1 MCEVCDIRAKCD
13 KLSEEVEFRILQYQ
27 KELRFGRAEDA
38 KDAKEYGMQALADI
52 FNQLDLLPAAM
63 ERVDQKRATSEG
75 IDSLL
80 TRMFRKDEGQV
91 H

>member
-1 MCEVCDIRAKCD
+1 MCEVCELRAKAE

-27 KELRFGRAEDA
+27 KELHFGRAEDA

-52 FNQLDLLPAAM
+52 FNLLDQMPVAM
-63 ERVDQKRATSEG
+63 ERIEKERETGQG
-75 IDSLL
+75 IDSFLS
-80 TRMFRKDEGQV
+80 RMFRKDEGQV

>member
-1 MCEVCDIRAKCD
+1 MCEVCEIRAKAD
-13 KLSEEVEFRILQYQ
+13 KLSEELEFRILQYQ
-27 KELRFGRAEDA
+27 KELYFGRPEDA

-52 FNQLDLLPAAM
+52 FNQLDKQVVAM
-63 ERVDQKRATSEG
+63 EKERETSQG

-80 TRMFRKDEGQV
+80 SRMFKKDEGQV